1 MLGIVRYSVRIA
13 TWANTGLLGCR
24 FALQQN
30 CSTVRLLR
38 CRATGLYL
46 QGLLAARLQRSRAR
60 ACGANNTPAHA
71 KEREVNANV
80 NSIILKSLPKFGK
93 LFRIIEF
100 TFAFTSLSFACAGVL
115 FAPHVQALLSRSLP
129 ASSPCRYSTVAQQA
143 CSRTVLQFCCN
154 ADRQPN
160 NPVLAQVAIRTLH
173 RTTPSNSQVQH
184 RWHFARHKTTRNIL
198 ISVFLVACDSRREHR
213 KPGWRHMIVE
223 RRCSKLGF
231 KKIPSN
237 GIHIWKK

>member
-1 MLGIVRYSVRIA
+1 M
-13 TWANTGLLGCR
+13 
-24 FALQQN
+24 
-30 CSTVRLLR
+30 
-38 CRATGLYL
+38 
-46 QGLLAARLQRSRAR
+46 
-60 ACGANNTPAHA
+60 PAHA

-115 FAPHVQALLSRSLP
+115 FAPQALALLRCSLA
-129 ASSPCRYSTVAQQA
+129 ASSPCRYSPVALQR
-143 CSRTVLQFCCN
+143 SSHTVLQFCCN
-154 ADRQPN
+154 ASRQPN
-160 NPVLAQVAIRTLH
+160 NPVLAQVTIRTLH

-213 KPGWRHMIVE
+213 KPGWRHMSVE
-223 RRCSKLGF
+223 RRCSKIGF
-231 KKIPSN
+231 KN
-237 GIHIWKK
+237 GP